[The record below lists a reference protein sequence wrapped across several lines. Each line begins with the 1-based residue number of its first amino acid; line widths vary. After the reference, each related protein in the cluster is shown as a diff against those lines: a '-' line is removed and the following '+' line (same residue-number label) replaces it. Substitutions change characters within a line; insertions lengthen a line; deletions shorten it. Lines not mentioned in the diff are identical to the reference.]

1 MPSTLPV
8 GFPGVLSHNSF
19 GVVAAVGGPR
29 AVSASTATGVEPAS
43 RAPTS

>member
-8 GFPGVLSHNSF
+8 GLPGVLSHNSF
-19 GVVAAVGGPR
+19 GVVEAVSGPS
-29 AVSASTATGVEPAS
+29 AVSASTATGVAPAS